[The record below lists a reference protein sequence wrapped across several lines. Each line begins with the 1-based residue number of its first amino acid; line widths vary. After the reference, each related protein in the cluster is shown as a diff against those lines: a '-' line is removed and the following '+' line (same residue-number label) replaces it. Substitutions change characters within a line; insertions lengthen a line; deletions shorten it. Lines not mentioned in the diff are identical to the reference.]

1 MFGRPKNLFCNIKIL
16 TRAAR
21 LAVLVG
27 VALLFSISASAQ
39 ILYGSLTGTV
49 TDKTGAVIPNI
60 PVTITDQGTGAVR
73 TVQANDVGAYS
84 VLNVLPGVYTL
95 TVAKTGNFSGFSQK
109 DIVVDVNHQVRVDVT
124 LQPASVSTQITV
136 TEAPPELQ
144 TETAEVNSEI
154 SQTQLSQ
161 MPETSSQGR
170 SYQALYSLIPG
181 AASPK
186 EQNSTASNPARAMS
200 INVNG
205 MSMNGNT
212 TRIDGAVNYYGW
224 LPYLIAYIPPVD
236 GIENVSVTTNDFTA
250 EQGQAGG
257 ASIKITTKSGG
268 HDFHGEAWEYYQT
281 AGLNAR
287 PYLATVAANTSAI
300 DPNGAVLR
308 NVFNEY
314 GFNVG
319 GPVYIPKLVTSKK
332 KLFFF
337 DNWERTT
344 RHQLIGN
351 GITLTVP
358 DTNMINGN
366 FSEAAPYA
374 TIYDPQPNATWVS
387 AFTPTTNCPALTYTA
402 GYLNYACRPS
412 FTSEYGETGTG
423 VNTIPA
429 SRLPSTSAPMVMIA
443 NMASIAASIGTPTST
458 QLSNFMANDYTGSA
472 PFVYAR
478 TSNDAKITYIVNENT
493 QIFGKYSTEPF
504 QVLDPQELGAAGGG
518 TFDGGQPGAGHGH
531 IQNVGMGMSHVIN
544 ANLVVD
550 ADFGYTR
557 QWSGA
562 ESVVDLADQSYGLN
576 VLHIPGT
583 NLPTNT
589 SDPDYWGQ
597 PLMSF
602 NSTFSSI
609 GNSNTANPF
618 EFRDNQFTGDVNLSY
633 VRGKHQFKTGF
644 TYYHFDLNH
653 FQPTTGG
660 GVSNVHGGFLF
671 AGGLTCGGSATS
683 CGSTAYN
690 DLADY
695 LLGLPN
701 SNGTGNAIQKAQQL
715 FDPNSLRWTEL
726 GLYAQDQWTVT
737 PKLTITYGVR
747 FERYPAAYRDHTGI
761 SEVYLNRPQ
770 SSNVEIGG
778 VMGNPSNAGVN
789 TGYGFFAPRVGF
801 AYRLDNKTVL
811 RTGAGMTVDP
821 DSMRELRDEYP
832 FDLAPNYASVG
843 AGTIAVDP
851 ANGNAAMPI
860 GGCGVTS
867 STSCYGIPIPVAPN
881 YTSGYVALPIT
892 GGTNALWPNFRRG
905 YIESWNL
912 FLQRDLGWGFVANVG
927 YVGDLFVRQQTGVSP
942 YNASPLPSA
951 STPCMAN
958 GQWNTT
964 LTGLTGSCTGFGTSA
979 NEVIN
984 TANCTAN
991 GWSTCATSAGLYN
1004 TGGITMNG
1012 PIFSA
1017 NYNGLQGQVTRNAG
1031 KNASIGL
1038 VYTYSHAFNYAD
1050 NGAGTGGGGT
1060 AFSYPGYYKMN
1071 RAQASQDQKHNLQIW
1086 GIAAL
1091 PFGYGQKWLNSNSL
1105 LSEIVGGWQITGQYS
1120 YFGGLPF
1127 SVSANSNTLN
1137 APGSTLYAELVAPY
1151 KLLRGHNRTF
1161 GSTAVSGGK
1170 GWFDPA
1176 SFANPT
1182 EPAFSTAN
1190 TSITSPTFA
1199 NTHRN
1204 QFRGPGTGVVN
1215 ANMFKGFRIYHES
1228 EFKVGVEVFNLFNH
1242 PYLNLNNP
1250 GTTVPSTA
1258 NVNAGKYGT
1267 FGLITSFGQPYSQT
1281 QGARS
1286 MQFSGKFN
1294 F

>member
-1 MFGRPKNLFCNIKIL
+1 MFGRPRNFFGSIRIL

-21 LAVLVG
+21 LVALVG
-27 VALLFSISASAQ
+27 VVLLFSLSASAQ

-49 TDKTGAVIPNI
+49 TDTSGAVVPN
-60 PVTITDQGTGAVR
+60 VAVMITDQGTGAVR
-73 TVQANDVGAYS
+73 GAQANEVGAYS

-95 TVAKTGNFSGFSQK
+95 TVAKTGNFAGYKQK
-109 DIVVDVNHQVRVDVT
+109 DIAIDVNHQVRVDVT

-170 SYQALYSLIPG
+170 SFEALYTLIPG
-181 AASPK
+181 AASVK

-200 INVNG
+200 LNENG

-236 GIENVSVTTNDFTA
+236 SIENVSVTTNDFTA

-268 HDFHGEAWEYYQT
+268 HDFHGEAWEYYQS

-287 PYLATVAANTSAI
+287 PYLATVAANKSAI

-314 GFNVG
+314 GFNFG
-319 GPVYIPKLVTSKK
+319 GPVYIPKLITGKK

-351 GITLTVP
+351 GVTLTVP

-374 TIYDPQPNATWVS
+374 TIYDPQPNATWIS
-387 AFTPTTNCPALTYTA
+387 NFTPTAACPTLAYTE

-429 SRLPSTSAPMVMIA
+429 SRLPATSAPMVMIA
-443 NMASIAASIGTPTST
+443 NLASIAASIGTPTST
-458 QLSNFMANDYTGSA
+458 QLNNFMANDYTGSA

-478 TSNDAKITYIVNENT
+478 TSNDAKITYILNENT

-531 IQNVGMGMSHVIN
+531 IQNVGIGMSHVIN
-544 ANLVVD
+544 PNLVID

-583 NLPTNT
+583 NLSTNT

-633 VRGKHQFKTGF
+633 IRGKHQFKTGF

-701 SNGTGNAIQKAQQL
+701 SNGTGNAIQKAQQV

-726 GLYAQDQWTVT
+726 GVYAQDQWTVT

-778 VMGNPSNAGVN
+778 VMGNPSNAGVD

-801 AYRLDNKTVL
+801 AYRLNNKTVI

-860 GGCGVTS
+860 GGCGVAS
-867 STSCYGIPIPVAPN
+867 STACYGIPVPVAPN

-892 GGTNALWPNFRRG
+892 GGTNAVWPHFRRG

-912 FLQRDLGWGFVANVG
+912 FIQRDLGMGFVVNVG

-942 YNASPLPSA
+942 YNAAPLPST

-984 TANCTAN
+984 WATCAAN
-991 GWSTCATSAGLYN
+991 GWATCATSAGLYN

-1060 AFSYPGYYKMN
+1060 VFNYPAYYKMN

-1086 GIAAL
+1086 GIDTL
-1091 PFGYGQKWLNSNSL
+1091 PFGYGQKWLNSNSI
-1105 LSEIVGGWQITGQYS
+1105 LSEIVGGWQVTGQYS

-1127 SVSANSNTLN
+1127 SVTANSNTLN
-1137 APGSTLYAELVAPY
+1137 APGATLYGQLVAPY

-1170 GWFDPA
+1170 GWFDPS
-1176 SFANPT
+1176 SFANPV
-1182 EPAFSTAN
+1182 EPAFSASN
-1190 TSITSPTFA
+1190 TSIASPVFA

-1204 QFRGPGTGVVN
+1204 EFRGPGTGVVN
-1215 ANMFKGFRIYHES
+1215 ASMFKGFHIFRES
-1228 EFKVGVEVFNLFNH
+1228 EFKIGAEVFNLFNH

-1258 NVNAGKYGT
+1258 NVNAGNYGT
-1267 FGLITSFGQPYSQT
+1267 FGLITSFGPPYSQT